1 MGIGQVLQYDLTET
15 KLFDAGPDARLPS
28 DAELFAI
35 TVALLLVH
43 EAAYSDLYGGEVALT
58 GASFDP
64 VVECIE
70 QRMPEFVRD
79 FGTPAA
85 LRRRLAELVGLRIA
99 CIVPTACDVNP
110 RPT

>member
-1 MGIGQVLQYDLTET
+1 MLQYDLTET

-43 EAAYSDLYGGEVALT
+43 EAAYSDLRGGEVALT
-58 GASFDP
+58 GANFDP

-70 QRMPEFVRD
+70 QRVPEFIRD
-79 FGTPAA
+79 FGCPAS
-85 LRRRLAELVGLRIA
+85 LRQRLAELVGLRIA
-99 CIVPTACDVNP
+99 CIVPTARDLDAQ
-110 RPT
+110 PT